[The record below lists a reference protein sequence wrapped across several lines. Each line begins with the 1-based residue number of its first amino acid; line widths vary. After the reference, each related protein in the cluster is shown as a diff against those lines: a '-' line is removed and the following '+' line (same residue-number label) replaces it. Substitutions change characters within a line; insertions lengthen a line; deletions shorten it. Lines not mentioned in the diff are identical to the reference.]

1 MSRPLIKSFDIN
13 VYRSMKGD
21 LNWWQNMIGYV
32 MNKWQNIH
40 LKWKLKR
47 KEKKKN
53 RIFNNI

>member
-1 MSRPLIKSFDIN
+1 
-13 VYRSMKGD
+13 
-21 LNWWQNMIGYV
+21 MIGYV